1 MLNVEALIYEL
12 TRIRDMI
19 DHIEVRGAENAK
31 YLVQA
36 FDNCENLIG
45 QLNGIMNEVRKKQS
59 EQDDESG
66 ERPKLEEVK

>member
-1 MLNVEALIYEL
+1 MLNVEALMFEL

-19 DHIEVRGAENAK
+19 DHLEVRGADNAK
-31 YLVQA
+31 CLAQA
-36 FDNCENLIG
+36 FDNCNNLIG
-45 QLNGIMNEVRKKQS
+45 QLNGIMEEARKRQS